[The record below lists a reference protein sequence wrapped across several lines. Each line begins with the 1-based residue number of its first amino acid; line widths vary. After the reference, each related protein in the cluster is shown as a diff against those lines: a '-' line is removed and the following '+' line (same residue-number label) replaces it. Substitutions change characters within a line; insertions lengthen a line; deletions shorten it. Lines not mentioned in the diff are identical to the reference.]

1 MRMNREE
8 QQPATDLRAKR
19 IRFAGW
25 VYLFTGPIVIA
36 AGIGTLVWGRNQRLA
51 EEAGRLLVLPS
62 STQCYIGGVIALAVG
77 ALLWRQGRRKI
88 QK

>member
-1 MRMNREE
+1 MNGEE
-8 QQPATDLRAKR
+8 QQAAEDLRSKR

-25 VYLFTGPIVIA
+25 IYLFTGPVVIA
-36 AGIGTLVWGRNQRLA
+36 AGIGALVWGRNQGLA

-77 ALLWRQGRRKI
+77 ALLWRQGRRNI